1 MAYRHLTHQRLG
13 RQCDSATVRQCDNE
27 SWLLLWMKFPGAFNS
42 KERVAADSARNVTS
56 SSVAWVESCAT
67 HDVVIERKNVCSYE

>member
-13 RQCDSATVRQCDNE
+13 RQCDNE
-27 SWLLLWMKFPGAFNS
+27 SWLLLWLKFPGAFNS
-42 KERVAADSARNVTS
+42 KELVAADSARNVTS